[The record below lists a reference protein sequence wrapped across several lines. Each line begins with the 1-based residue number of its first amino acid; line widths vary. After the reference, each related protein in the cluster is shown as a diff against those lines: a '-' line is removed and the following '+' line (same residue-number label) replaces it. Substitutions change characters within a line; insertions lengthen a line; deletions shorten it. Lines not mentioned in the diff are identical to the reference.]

1 MGWLLGPGLSK
12 PLPTTT
18 STFYTRALFTPP
30 WLPSS
35 GCPPGGCGGVSCI
48 DSCWGKMD
56 PVARTSQGG
65 QESRRGLESI
75 PGRGGTQDKQPP
87 APPTHTPPKASSQPP
102 RLCLSVGFKSTGDMY
117 NPIIS
122 PCPTACFWGPA
133 GHTRALQEASR
144 GDRTS
149 EGGER
154 ARQEGDTGR
163 KGYNAGPGT
172 QPCHLRLGA

>member
-1 MGWLLGPGLSK
+1 
-12 PLPTTT
+12 
-18 STFYTRALFTPP
+18 
-30 WLPSS
+30 
-35 GCPPGGCGGVSCI
+35 
-48 DSCWGKMD
+48 MD

-87 APPTHTPPKASSQPP
+87 APPTHTLPKASSQPP

-149 EGGER
+149 EGRER
-154 ARQEGDTGR
+154 ARQEGDMGAER
-163 KGYNAGPGT
+163 LQRWARDPAVSSPAGCLKAVNDSLGL
-172 QPCHLRLGA
+172 CHLSEDWRVSWVPSTSRAMERIRGEARRPLRTINSV